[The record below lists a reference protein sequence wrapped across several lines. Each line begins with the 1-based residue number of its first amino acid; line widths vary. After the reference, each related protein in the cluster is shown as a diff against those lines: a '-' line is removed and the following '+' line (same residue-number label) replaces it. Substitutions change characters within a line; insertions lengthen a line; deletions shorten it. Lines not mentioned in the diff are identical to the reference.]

1 MIGDELVPFTAHD
14 TSVPD
19 KQTSVLKLIQIPRE
33 RHGVLCISQSLFGRV
48 LTGMRID
55 PYFLHLICH
64 DYDGFH
70 YAKGP
75 NNLLTAFIGTPTYGL
90 VWTSQWRQASTST
103 IALFLHRRSNPF
115 PQFNAV
121 LQIYRHLVHTPC
133 LLAFV
138 STVHIMKLFDEET
151 NTREYA
157 RIRDVEDRTGYGPNP
172 PKAVVR
178 FTVAKLTLWSQSMG
192 EIQGNICNKL
202 RHHNTSRTLLD
213 FVSDECKLLEMS
225 VEDYHPQ
232 YQDGM
237 RQFAEAI
244 PVLKRQADA
253 YEAYLRYLGDRAG
266 KLSSVLI
273 ALLGHEDAEI
283 NLKIAVSMKSD
294 SASMK
299 TVAIMTMAFL
309 PATFFAALF
318 AVPSLQWGTEDVV
331 QKNFWVYWAF
341 TLPTTAAVFLLWLG
355 CHKSSVGSEQNE
367 PNSL

>member
-1 MIGDELVPFTAHD
+1 MIGDELVPFTVHD
-14 TSVPD
+14 MSMLD
-19 KQTSVLKLIQIPRE
+19 KPTSVLKLIQIPRE
-33 RHGVLCISQSLFGRV
+33 LHGVLCISQSLFSRL

-70 YAKGP
+70 YARGP

-121 LQIYRHLVHTPC
+121 LEIYRHLVHTPW

-138 STVHIMKLFDEET
+138 STVHILKFFDEET

-157 RIRDVEDRTGYGPNP
+157 RIRLVEDLTGYGPNP
-172 PKAVVR
+172 PKAVER
-178 FTVAKLTLWSQSMG
+178 FSVSKLTLWSQTMG

-213 FVSDECKLLEMS
+213 FVSDERKLLEMS

-232 YQDGM
+232 CRDGM
-237 RQFAEAI
+237 RQLAEAI
-244 PVLKRQADA
+244 PVLKRQVDA
-253 YEAYLRYLGDRAG
+253 YEAYLRYLGDRAE
-266 KLSSVLI
+266 KLSSV
-273 ALLGHEDAEI
+273 
-283 NLKIAVSMKSD
+283 V
-294 SASMK
+294 
-299 TVAIMTMAFL
+299 
-309 PATFFAALF
+309 
-318 AVPSLQWGTEDVV
+318 
-331 QKNFWVYWAF
+331 
-341 TLPTTAAVFLLWLG
+341 
-355 CHKSSVGSEQNE
+355 CSV
-367 PNSL
+367 L